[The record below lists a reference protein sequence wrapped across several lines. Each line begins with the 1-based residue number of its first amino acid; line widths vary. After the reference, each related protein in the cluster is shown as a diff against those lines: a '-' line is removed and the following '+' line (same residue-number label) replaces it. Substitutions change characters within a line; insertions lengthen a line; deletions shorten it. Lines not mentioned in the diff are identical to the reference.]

1 MRVRN
6 DIEMGGITL
15 VWDNNFLGWRIPG
28 RDDVER
34 DKEKAA
40 RIALKLSKLV
50 AKAEAKMV
58 SDQTPEHSDQ
68 PIWERSMIR
77 YVPNLV

>member
-34 DKEKAA
+34 DIDLSTSFQTSGFMASKDKFLRSRILWALA
-40 RIALKLSKLV
+40 R
-50 AKAEAKMV
+50 
-58 SDQTPEHSDQ
+58 
-68 PIWERSMIR
+68 RSIINFA
-77 YVPNLV
+77 V

>member
-15 VWDNNFLGWRIPG
+15 VWDHNFLGWRIPG

-40 RIALKLSKLV
+40 RIALHLSKIV
-50 AKAEAKMV
+50 ARAEAKMV
-58 SDQTPEHSDQ
+58 SDQIPERSDQ
-68 PIWERSMIR
+68 PIWVRSTLR
-77 YVPNLV
+77 SEPDHV